1 MDPRHGSLCFIE
13 IELTVHYRR
22 LAVWPRV
29 FDLPTDWVYPRL
41 RQALRGGIYQK
52 VSTVGQRG
60 IGREPPAASE
70 IGSRPPRKSNQNSC
84 QRICRTEEETK
95 APNFPIADACL
106 NWTHASLEW
115 YRSSRDLLPC
125 SLVMSGTRC
134 PQNHPVTSLPQ
145 ESGNC
150 FRHRP

>member
-1 MDPRHGSLCFIE
+1 RHLSKSFYCW
-13 IELTVHYRR
+13 TKRHRTRTSRR
-22 LAVWPRV
+22 KRN
-29 FDLPTDWVYPRL
+29 RL
-41 RQALRGGIYQK
+41 KA
-52 VSTVGQRG
+52 T
-60 IGREPPAASE
+60 
-70 IGSRPPRKSNQNSC
+70 RKSNQNSC

-145 ESGNC
+145 ESGNR
-150 FRHRP
+150 FSHRP